1 MTDEDVASSSKAEI
15 TLTLEPRFSPME
27 GYSLTRKIMLM
38 IDPDAED
45 KALLVQTK
53 RCILYIIR
61 VQQGKDLMEIL
72 LKPVTQEDEEKW
84 EQLLQEELPNQKG
97 TPYGETLFYD
107 FSGYPSLPFNIDL
120 ELHTPR

>member
-27 GYSLTRKIMLM
+27 GYSRTRVILT

-61 VQQGKDLMEIL
+61 VQQGRNLMEIL

-107 FSGYPSLPFNIDL
+107 LSGYSPLRFNFDV
-120 ELHTPR
+120 ELRMPR